1 MVVQRGR
8 GRRGSTCSARCMLCR
23 DSRITPV
30 SLLKRVISWTST
42 VFMLSSYSTGYLR
55 CTASKSKAGG
65 SARRHSLTS
74 PATRASEAPPPGPP
88 PELPPLVD
96 ARDWNISAVSFWS
109 RVMSAFW
116 CSPNASGEAVMGR
129 PSMYLQTCH
138 WELGTM
144 LQSDRSGALE
154 QQISGQIAM
163 LSRDSWAKQG
173 TQQKA
178 KWMLSRYYGTGKIS
192 RGRG

>member
-1 MVVQRGR
+1 M
-8 GRRGSTCSARCMLCR
+8 
-23 DSRITPV
+23 TPV

-55 CTASKSKAGG
+55 CTASRSKAGG

-88 PELPPLVD
+88 LELPPLVD

-109 RVMSAFW
+109 LVMSAFW

-138 WELGTM
+138 WELSTM
-144 LQSDRSGALE
+144 LQVIDQVHLGSKSVVKLQYCPDTTAESRASSKKNSGCS
-154 QQISGQIAM
+154 QG
-163 LSRDSWAKQG
+163 SRLQAS
-173 TQQKA
+173 
-178 KWMLSRYYGTGKIS
+178 
-192 RGRG
+192 